1 MPQLEQFDTYI
12 GQMVWLIVT
21 FGVLYLIMWKA
32 ALPRVADVLQ
42 ERQERIDDDLRRAE
56 DLKKEAQSILDSY
69 EAAVAAARSQAQIVL
84 RQSADSFAEEAAG
97 RHETL
102 RKRLD
107 EETARAE
114 SRIDASRR
122 QALANI
128 RSLATEVA
136 QAATARLVELD
147 VPQGEADAAVADA
160 LKERG

>member
-12 GQMVWLIVT
+12 SQIVWLIVT

-69 EAAVAAARSQAQIVL
+69 EAAVAAARSQAQTVL

-102 RKRLD
+102 RWRLA

-122 QALANI
+122 EALANV